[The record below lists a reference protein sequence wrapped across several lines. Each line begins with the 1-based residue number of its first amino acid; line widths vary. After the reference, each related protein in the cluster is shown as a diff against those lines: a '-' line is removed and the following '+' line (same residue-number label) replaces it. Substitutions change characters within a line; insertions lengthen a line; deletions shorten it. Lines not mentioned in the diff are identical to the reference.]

1 VSDTAKD
8 DADSK
13 PGPDPDAHER
23 DPERSPDIEKDGP
36 DPEPS
41 PDIDTDE
48 PDPERSSDTDADE
61 PDPEPSPD
69 MEKDGADSKPSSDA
83 DADGPDPE
91 PSSDTDADE
100 PDAEPSPDMEKD
112 GADSEPSPDADAEE
126 QDPEPSPDAD
136 AEEPDQDTE
145 GAEIA
150 RTGWLDRRRDLGA
163 WLVTPLAT
171 LIFAPMAAGALGLF
185 FWQQGDL
192 DKSPAI
198 CTAVLA
204 DNGCEETT
212 LSMLGE
218 HLVFFGAAWLLL
230 WLVPWWRGLLLP
242 RVALALAVSVILID
256 VPIQMAR

>member
-1 VSDTAKD
+1 MGK
-8 DADSK
+8 
-13 PGPDPDAHER
+13 
-23 DPERSPDIEKDGP
+23 P
-36 DPEPS
+36 DPEPG
-41 PDIDTDE
+41 PDTEKDGTDSK
-48 PDPERSSDTDADE
+48 PSSDADADE

-69 MEKDGADSKPSSDA
+69 A
-83 DADGPDPE
+83 DADELDR
-91 PSSDTDADE
+91 
-100 PDAEPSPDMEKD
+100 
-112 GADSEPSPDADAEE
+112 
-126 QDPEPSPDAD
+126 
-136 AEEPDQDTE
+136 DTE
-145 GAEIA
+145 AAEIE
-150 RTGWLDRRRDLGA
+150 RIGWLDRRRDLVA

-185 FWQQGDL
+185 LWQQGDL

-198 CTAVLA
+198 CKAVLA

-242 RVALALAVSVILID
+242 RVALALAVSAILID